1 MWLENMSDVIFKT
14 RVDDFLAQRVK
25 EIIRRGSF
33 RDEESFLRVA
43 IEEMVRIFEIRELEE
58 KIQKTSIDF
67 AARHPMSISDSV
79 LSARAEE
86 DDEL

>member
-33 RDEESFLRVA
+33 RDEEAFLRVA

-67 AARHPMSISDSV
+67 AARHPMSISDAV